1 MATLGILV
9 GPKGRGSNMAAIA
22 EACRDGR
29 LPARVGV
36 VIAPKPESPALG
48 RAAELG
54 LKTAVVEPGE
64 GYGPRL
70 LEVLKGCDLVCL
82 AGYLR
87 LLPKEVLDAFPNKIL
102 NIHPAL
108 LPKFGGKGMY
118 GHHVHEAVLAAGE
131 TESGCTVHYVNEH
144 YDEGAII
151 LQRRCPVLP
160 GDTPETLAARVLVEE
175 HLAYVE
181 AIKSLIEPAPAAKP
195 RAKPK
200 RDFDEPRYHS
210 AFFLAVGLPLARVLC
225 WILFTIFGP
234 FRVYGRKNIPK
245 KGGLLIL
252 ANHRADV
259 DPIAIYLASPR
270 PIYFMGKSELFA
282 MPVIG
287 PIMRAFGS
295 FPVKRGEPDR
305 AALKL
310 AASYTHHDCAVGV
323 FPEGQL
329 TETGRLQPLKPGAAL
344 IVRLTECPV
353 ICCGLR
359 KTDRIMPYGKVI
371 PRPALSWVEAHWGE
385 VRSFE
390 KGTPPEE
397 ILQWVESELKRL
409 SGESDV

>member
-1 MATLGILV
+1 MGV
-9 GPKGRGSNMAAIA
+9 RAAVIEPGEDYGA
-22 EACRDGR
+22 R
-29 LPARVGV
+29 L
-36 VIAPKPESPALG
+36 L
-48 RAAELG
+48 AELG
-54 LKTAVVEPGE
+54 S
-64 GYGPRL
+64 
-70 LEVLKGCDLVCL
+70 CDWICL

-87 LLPKEVLDAFPNKIL
+87 LLPSEVLARFPNRVL

-118 GHHVHEAVLAAGE
+118 GQRVHEAVIAAGE
-131 TESGCTVHYVNEH
+131 TESGCTVHYVNEQ

-151 LQRRCPVLP
+151 LQRRCPVEAV
-160 GDTPETLAARVLVEE
+160 DTAETLAARVLEQE

-181 AIKSLIEPAPAAKP
+181 ALAKLLTP
-195 RAKPK
+195 TTNRQTTSP
-200 RDFDEPRYHS
+200 PTPPPLHS
-210 AFFLAVGLPLARVLC
+210 PLFLALGLPLSRVLC
-225 WILFTIFGP
+225 WILMTVFGP
-234 FRVYGRKNIPK
+234 LRVFGRSRIPR

-259 DPIAIYLASPR
+259 DPIAIYLACPR

-282 MPVIG
+282 MPVVG
-287 PIMRAFGS
+287 SIMRAFRA

-310 AASYTHHDCAVGV
+310 AAAYTHLGNVVGV

-329 TETGRLQPLKPGAAL
+329 TEDGKLQPLKPGAAL

-359 KTDRIMPYGKVI
+359 RTDRIMPYGKVI
-371 PRPALSWVEAHWGE
+371 PRPALGWVEVHWGE
-385 VRSFE
+385 PRSFV

-397 ILQWVESELKRL
+397 ILGWVESELRHL
-409 SGESDV
+409 SGEA